1 LTPVQIAQLYNFP
14 KGDGAGQTIALIEL
28 GGGYKEEDLLAYFK
42 QLGITTPPN
51 VSSIGVL
58 GATGGPTD
66 EVVLDLDIVAA
77 IVPKALIRIYFASNT
92 WDGFYEAIKK
102 AITDKVNV
110 IAISWG
116 APEKTWGSVLLQ
128 KFKAVDAGITVT
140 ATAGDNGASDGQR
153 GKSLRPLM
161 WRN

>member
-1 LTPVQIAQLYNFP
+1 
-14 KGDGAGQTIALIEL
+14 
-28 GGGYKEEDLLAYFK
+28 
-42 QLGITTPPN
+42 

-58 GATGGPTD
+58 GASD
-66 EVVLDLDIVAA
+66 EVVLYLYIVAA
-77 IVPKALIRIYFASNT
+77 IVPKALIRIYFAPNT

-110 IAISWG
+110 ISISWG
-116 APEKTWGSVLLQ
+116 TPEKTWGSVLLQ
-128 KFKAVDAGITVT
+128 KFNALFKQAVDAGITVT
-140 ATAGDNGASDGQR
+140 ATADDNGASDGQR